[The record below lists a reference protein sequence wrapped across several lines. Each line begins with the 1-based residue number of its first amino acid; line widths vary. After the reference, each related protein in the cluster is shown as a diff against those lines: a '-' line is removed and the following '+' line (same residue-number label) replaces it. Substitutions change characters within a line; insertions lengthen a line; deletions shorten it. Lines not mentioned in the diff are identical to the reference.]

1 MKKVG
6 LYLLLCLIMISGY
19 LEMAIAQTEDADTKA
34 TPEKAAAVEI
44 ESFKAGGISIKIP
57 APDTDL
63 IEVGYDVREQMEI
76 FVPSSNRL
84 LCGFMRSEDI
94 PRFVKGEENF
104 IIPKYASV
112 QVARQGEYQ
121 NFKISD
127 YNDLVVYVRDSLG
140 AEMAAITEESETEF
154 NRRMES
160 MDLKKISFGK
170 PVQLGTFFSKD
181 NTYSFGMLVTNSDG
195 KMTWTM
201 VIGTTFVR
209 VNGRLLFVYVF
220 ANHKDDET
228 IAMVRK
234 ISEQWANAILEANK

>member
-1 MKKVG
+1 MRKAAI
-6 LYLLLCLIMISGY
+6 YLLLALFVILGVNECV
-19 LEMAIAQTEDADTKA
+19 IAQG
-34 TPEKAAAVEI
+34 EKAEAKTPPAAVAAVKI
-44 ESFKAGGISIKIP
+44 ESFKAGGTPIKIP
-57 APDTDL
+57 APDADL

-84 LCGFMRSEDI
+84 LCGFMREVDI

-104 IIPKYASV
+104 ILPKYASV

-121 NFKISD
+121 NFKTTD
-127 YNDLVVYVRDSLG
+127 FKDLVVYVKDSLG
-140 AEMAAITEESETEF
+140 AEMAAITEESEAEF

-160 MDLKKISFGK
+160 MNLEKISFGK

-195 KMTWTM
+195 KMSWTM

-209 VNGRLLFVYVF
+209 VKNRLLFVYIF
-220 ANHKDDET
+220 ANHKDDAT

-234 ISEQWANAILEANK
+234 TSEQWADAILAAN